1 MGGRENSGFY
11 INKFNDNK
19 NYTDKKPNNYCF
31 QAICVTNDGSF
42 ITGECYQNRKFA
54 MRRYQLYGRALFH
67 IDDILYEEN
76 NENTLKPSIN
86 CIINYEDKGYITVD
100 GKGFINLFN

>member
-1 MGGRENSGFY
+1 
-11 INKFNDNK
+11 
-19 NYTDKKPNNYCF
+19 
-31 QAICVTNDGSF
+31 
-42 ITGECYQNRKFA
+42 